1 MIIKV
6 RNYDL
11 NGVNRFMGAFDFSSQ
26 KWQAYYAH
34 CNLIKEQ
41 KQREENRFFRKVH
54 RLDLGPVNPLYQALT
69 DNPVFAYL
77 CIVSV
82 LF

>member
-1 MIIKV
+1 
-6 RNYDL
+6 
-11 NGVNRFMGAFDFSSQ
+11 MGAFDFSSQ

-54 RLDLGPVNPLYQALT
+54 PLHLGPVNPLYHELT
-69 DNPVFAYL
+69 ENPVFANL